1 MSFGSAERVAI
12 PTTGAPTINS
22 PSPEGAVGAMAVI
35 GAEVVGADGAEGMTE
50 GDRRANECELVDDS
64 TAPTIAGGGVNIVTS
79 TGAGVGVPGQSSR
92 ARGAVD
98 TRPIAAP
105 HVRQNRCPGGLL
117 ALHAGQM
124 AGPSALNDLENLND
138 GASGR

>member
-1 MSFGSAERVAI
+1 M

-22 PSPEGAVGAMAVI
+22 PSASADGAVGAIAVM
-35 GAEVVGADGAEGMTE
+35 GADTAAGADGITE
-50 GDRRANECELVDDS
+50 GDRPVPDGDEL
-64 TAPTIAGGGVNIVTS
+64 TAGGAGVIIETS
-79 TGAGVGVPGQSSR
+79 TGGAVGVPGQSSR

-105 HVRQNRCPGGLL
+105 HVRQKRCPGGFV
-117 ALHAGQM
+117 ALHAGQI